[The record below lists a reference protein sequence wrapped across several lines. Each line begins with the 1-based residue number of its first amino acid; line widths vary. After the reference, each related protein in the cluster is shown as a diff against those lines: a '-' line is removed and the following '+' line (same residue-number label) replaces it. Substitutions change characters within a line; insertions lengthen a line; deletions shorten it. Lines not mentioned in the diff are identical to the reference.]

1 MFHTSSLVITALA
14 TTLAAVGAGRTPS
27 AFQAERVD
35 KKPALSVKASPAV
48 SFAPSRVV
56 LQADVRGGP
65 NDYEE
70 YYCATVEWDWG
81 DGTKS
86 EASYDCEPYE
96 AGKSEIRRRY
106 SIEHVYRQAGSFRVQ
121 FSLKQDRR
129 IVAAANTTIQV
140 RPGIRDPGDD

>member
-1 MFHTSSLVITALA
+1 MFHTPSLLITALA
-14 TTLAAVGAGRTPS
+14 TVAAVGPGPAHSTVQPQR
-27 AFQAERVD
+27 AE

-48 SFAPSRVV
+48 SFSPSRVV

-65 NDYEE
+65 DDYEE

-106 SIEHVYRQAGSFRVQ
+106 SIDHVYRQAGSYRVQ

-129 IVAAANTTIQV
+129 VVAAANTTIQV
-140 RPGIRDPGDD
+140 RPGIRDPGSY